1 MIFHWFRRLM
11 KDHKGS
17 LAVEMAMAM
26 PVLAGLLLSGIEVT
40 RFVLLNQKIERASA
54 TMADL
59 VSQAETLAEGDL
71 NNLFT
76 ASGYV
81 VEPFDLASDGRIIVS
96 SVGRIGTAN
105 AIVNWQRAFGAGGGS
120 SIFGAEG
127 AAATLPDSFVIRD
140 GESVIVAEAFY
151 DFVPVF
157 ADSVMGESTLSR
169 YSILRPRFGSLAT
182 LLP

>member
-1 MIFHWFRRLM
+1 MIFQWFRRLM
-11 KDHKGS
+11 NDRRGS

-40 RFVLLNQKIERASA
+40 RFVLLNQKIERAST

-59 VSQAETLAEGDL
+59 VSQAETIAEGDL
-71 NNLFT
+71 DNLFI

-81 VEPFDLASDGRIIVS
+81 VEPFDLAGDGRIIVS
-96 SVGRIGTAN
+96 SISKTGA
-105 AIVNWQRAFGAGGGS
+105 AAPLVNWQRAFGAGSGS
-120 SIFGAEG
+120 SIFGNEG
-127 AAATLPDSFVIRD
+127 AAAILPTDFVIRD
-140 GESVIVAEAFY
+140 GESVVVAESFY
-151 DFVPVF
+151 DFVPIF
-157 ADSVMGESTLSR
+157 TDSVVNGTTLSR